1 VVSNSRSVTGPKGMT
16 EAQVADWDELLRQM
30 IESDEWKQELE
41 ANYWSSE
48 YMGSAETRKAMERDN
63 VALRAFPTDLGLA
76 GQTKTS

>member
-1 VVSNSRSVTGPKGMT
+1 MVSNSRSVTGPKGMT

-41 ANYWSSE
+41 ANYWPSE
-48 YMGSAETRKAMERDN
+48 YMGAETRKAMERDN

-76 GQTKTS
+76 GQAKTS